1 MAKEPYFLCQL
12 NQSNETGYAMVFKY
26 PPINGT
32 KKFDHFWFVFTA
44 LILVG
49 NFLVLLW
56 RFSRSKEHRW
66 TIPSIL
72 VINLALSDFLLGVQ
86 MSVYLFLTSWSCAVF
101 KRKDVSSTLC
111 GISAAL
117 QVTSVILSGLVT
129 VTIAAF
135 YTIALF
141 GLCCLGQPQCTR
153 KIATIFLVVEWI
165 LAAGAGIAYQQN
177 NPTYPFSKPQLSNS
191 SNKYLIAFVS
201 EGCLPMTGF
210 FHAKHVYKP
219 NVVIGSVVLFFLV
232 LAAVSYAVML
242 RRLQGQT
249 QAVDAVSIRGIG
261 VRLIVIAFFSLACWI
276 AYIPLTLEKRYYYCL
291 IVLSF
296 AAIFN
301 PLIFTILSKPF
312 FISVR
317 QLWICVRF
325 KCGRAVQ
332 LRDLSSLHKDPLLT
346 DVPPETNQTV
356 PYGAIQA

>member
-165 LAAGAGIAYQQN
+165 LAA
-177 NPTYPFSKPQLSNS
+177 
-191 SNKYLIAFVS
+191 
-201 EGCLPMTGF
+201 
-210 FHAKHVYKP
+210 
-219 NVVIGSVVLFFLV
+219 
-232 LAAVSYAVML
+232 
-242 RRLQGQT
+242 
-249 QAVDAVSIRGIG
+249 
-261 VRLIVIAFFSLACWI
+261 
-276 AYIPLTLEKRYYYCL
+276 
-291 IVLSF
+291 
-296 AAIFN
+296 
-301 PLIFTILSKPF
+301 
-312 FISVR
+312 VR